1 MPKPTMNSEPINISL
16 DFDGMRQMTAVVD
29 VKEDKPSR
37 ELRAGDLCP
46 RCQEEHMD
54 YDGLLNLACPKCG
67 YTLGGCFT

>member
-1 MPKPTMNSEPINISL
+1 MNGEQIKNSL
-16 DFDGMRQMTAVVD
+16 DLDGMNLAVELVD
-29 VKEDKPSR
+29 TGSVKQSK

>member
-1 MPKPTMNSEPINISL
+1 MNGEQIKNSL
-16 DFDGMRQMTAVVD
+16 DLDGMNLAVELVD
-29 VKEDKPSR
+29 TGSVKPSK